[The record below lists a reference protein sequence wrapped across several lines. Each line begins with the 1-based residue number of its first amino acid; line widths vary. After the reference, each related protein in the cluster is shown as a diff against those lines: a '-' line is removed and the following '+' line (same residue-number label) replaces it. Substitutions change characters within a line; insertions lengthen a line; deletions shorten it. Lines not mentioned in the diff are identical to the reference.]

1 MHFGEL
7 AERSGDARMLG
18 LQGFDHGVVIRAL
31 AAASV
36 FHRHLETAEF
46 DHQVMTQEQG
56 VDGGVV
62 VFSEHGGF
70 PVYVWLAFFT
80 YMDEKAE
87 TVPSPTNSK
96 LRHIWIGQKPDKT
109 GFRATLARD

>member
-7 AERSGDARMLG
+7 AERSGDARVLG
-18 LQGFDHGVVIRAL
+18 LQRFDHRVVVRAL
-31 AAASV
+31 TAASV
-36 FHRHLETAEF
+36 FHRHFETTEF

-62 VFSEHGGF
+62 VFCKHDGF
-70 PVYVWLAFFT
+70 PVLCVMDFLA

-87 TVPSPTNSK
+87 IVPSRTKGKS
-96 LRHIWIGQKPDKT
+96 RHIRMSKNRV
-109 GFRATLARD
+109 RAGS